1 MKSQYI
7 PGRGRATFPGNFSG
21 RARRWFPGA
30 YIFYGTITEPK
41 ESPEK
46 RAAGARKLEI
56 GNVEYFMR
64 GEGLAGKEATEY
76 RLNNTYTRERGG
88 LAREGIFSR
97 LFSNFLLGARTKS
110 GKQEAITCRFMA
122 IKFFR
127 SM

>member
-30 YIFYGTITEPK
+30 YIFYGTITEPE

-64 GEGLAGKEATEY
+64 GEGLAGKEAVEY
-76 RLNNTYTRERGG
+76 RLNNTYTRERGVWQG
-88 LAREGIFSR
+88 RG
-97 LFSNFLLGARTKS
+97 
-110 GKQEAITCRFMA
+110 
-122 IKFFR
+122 FFR
-127 SM
+127 AFFRIFCSARVRNRANKRP